1 MPLGAILGLKKML
14 TSPFGPL
21 ILFAIPALT
30 IIGFYWIDNNK
41 LEKSIDQYRE
51 RAAQITV
58 ARDIAE
64 REGKTL
70 RSDINKITSDLIS
83 KEKEISEIQ
92 TNAKSEAKNV
102 LIEYEKE
109 ATVQLEL
116 NKNSKEMTEWYQEVW
131 D

>member
-1 MPLGAILGLKKML
+1 MPIGAILGLKKML

-64 REGKTL
+64 REAKTL
-70 RSDINKITSDLIS
+70 RININKITSDLIS
-83 KEKEISEIQ
+83 KQKEISQIQ
-92 TNAKSEAKNV
+92 LKAKSESKNV
-102 LIEYEKE
+102 LIKSEKE
-109 ATVQLEL
+109 SLKQLDL
-116 NKNSKEMTEWYQEVW
+116 SKNSEEMTEWYKKVW
-131 D
+131 Y